1 MIGNL
6 KLGNVWVFCSAVS
19 YANEH
24 QKSAVQKSK
33 HQNQIKLITL
43 AFGSESYLQTN
54 LPVLGLPWQ
63 RVPLTP
69 PDGQRRP
76 LSQPQVDVGELLD
89 RGAASR
95 EITDF
100 VPTNLDGST
109 RNGCQSKS

>member
-1 MIGNL
+1 MFG
-6 KLGNVWVFCSAVS
+6 FF
-19 YANEH
+19 
-24 QKSAVQKSK
+24 VQLFLMPTSTK
-33 HQNQIKLITL
+33 NQLYKNPNRLFTKIKLITL

-109 RNGCQSKS
+109 RNGCQCKS